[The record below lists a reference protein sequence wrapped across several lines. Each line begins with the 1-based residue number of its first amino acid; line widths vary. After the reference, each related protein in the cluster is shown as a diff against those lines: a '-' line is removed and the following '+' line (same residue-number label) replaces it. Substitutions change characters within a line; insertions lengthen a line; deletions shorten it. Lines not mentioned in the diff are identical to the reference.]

1 MPRPSRESYGDQKP
15 PYSYIAL
22 TAMALW
28 HSPERMLPLSDIYKF
43 IMDNFPYY
51 RKNTQRWQNSLRHN
65 LSFNDC
71 FIKIPRRPDRPG
83 KGAYWTL
90 HPKAISMFE
99 NGSLLRRRKRFKLG
113 STDKDS
119 LDTELS
125 ALSNLNRVMVSNYS
139 TSHSAPMSHSSPYHP
154 PTCAPG
160 PSMSMHSGPQ
170 VPPPPSMIPSPYFN
184 PHLALAAHAHHQ
196 QQLANLHAASNL
208 SPPHLPHLPPQM
220 SPPMLPKPTPLN
232 PLMASMSNRTSP
244 GFQTNPK
251 PKKKGFTI
259 DSLMD
264 REEVT
269 REETDLPLD
278 MEDEEISVD
287 DEGDAKDDINVE
299 TDEEGKA
306 KSPSPQNLEALRAF
320 FRPNPL
326 GSAFNPLV
334 AAANP
339 LLNSQ
344 YGPGTIPTSVS
355 APNPMLGN
363 PFYWANIQ
371 RAAVAAAALS
381 NRVMPPQSLASTASS
396 PLHLPPTSSISSHF
410 LESRPEV
417 MRTSN
422 TIPEAHRPIKTE
434 VKTELKEEE
443 PTTNPLL
450 FQVKSPLPSLSPK
463 RVSPTASPSGDFQS
477 KILSSDLRDDN
488 NNNNSHDSN
497 DRNNN
502 TTQDPK
508 KPVPTLRFSP
518 PMRSIWP

>member
-28 HSPERMLPLSDIYKF
+28 HSPERMLPLSEIYKF

-139 TSHSAPMSHSSPYHP
+139 TSHSASMGSSHPYHP
-154 PTCAPG
+154 SHMAG
-160 PSMSMHSGPQ
+160 PSSLHSAPPQ
-170 VPPPPSMIPSPYFN
+170 VPPPPPSMMPSHYFN

-196 QQLANLHAASNL
+196 QQLANLHAAPVLPHHSHVGPMPSQI
-208 SPPHLPHLPPQM
+208 SPPT
-220 SPPMLPKPTPLN
+220 LPKPTPLN
-232 PLMASMSNRTSP
+232 PVLASLANSVSSLSSSSSL
-244 GFQTNPK
+244 GSLTNPK

-259 DSLMD
+259 DSLME
-264 REEVT
+264 REESP
-269 REETDLPLD
+269 EE
-278 MEDEEISVD
+278 MEPRHAPEDPEEENISVDDDGDDTKEEDISVD
-287 DEGDAKDDINVE
+287 DEPLKIH
-299 TDEEGKA
+299 
-306 KSPSPQNLEALRAF
+306 SPTPQNLEALRAF
-320 FRPNPL
+320 LRPNPL

-334 AAANP
+334 ANP

-344 YGPGTIPTSVS
+344 YGQSGIPTSVS

-381 NRVMPPQSLASTASS
+381 NRVSQHSVVDLPSVSMGLSTSNSS
-396 PLHLPPTSSISSHF
+396 PF
-410 LESRPEV
+410 LESRPEAMAV
-417 MRTSN
+417 ASKMATESN
-422 TIPEAHRPIKTE
+422 PIKTE
-434 VKTELKEEE
+434 VKREFASEHENEFLPFSEVKKEQ
-443 PTTNPLL
+443 PPPLN
-450 FQVKSPLPSLSPK
+450 LSPA
-463 RVSPTASPSGDFQS
+463 RSVSREDSPSP
-477 KILSSDLRDDN
+477 ILSSDHRDS
-488 NNNNSHDSN
+488 NNNSDKGGNLVHANEPS
-497 DRNNN
+497 
-502 TTQDPK
+502 
-508 KPVPTLRFSP
+508 KPIPAFRFSP
-518 PMRSIWP
+518 PMRSI